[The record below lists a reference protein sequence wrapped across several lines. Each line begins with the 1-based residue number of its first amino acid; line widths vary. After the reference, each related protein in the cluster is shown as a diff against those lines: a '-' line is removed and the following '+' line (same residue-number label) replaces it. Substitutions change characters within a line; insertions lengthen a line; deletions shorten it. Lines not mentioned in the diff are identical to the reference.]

1 MSITVGISLLDGAQ
15 TSLNFASWQML
26 RSSTGWRTSRT
37 WPCFT
42 HAVAASASTIV
53 VRRLFMSG
61 PRIPRFGDAC
71 NYFDDPEPAPLPC
84 GESGINGGISTGSAV
99 PCLSGDACTMT
110 GLQNAPSLSPWRST
124 YPIVPM
130 PFTSIGNGT
139 AHALYVP
146 GATSVNTA
154 GSPWRTITHCD
165 APGPAAAIF
174 SDSSLAVDAVICPV
188 TSHTLPTPP

>member
-84 GESGINGGISTGSAV
+84 GESGINGGVSQGGAG
-99 PCLSGDACTMT
+99 PLFWGQAWHRSG
-110 GLQNAPSLSPWRST
+110 LR
-124 YPIVPM
+124 
-130 PFTSIGNGT
+130 
-139 AHALYVP
+139 
-146 GATSVNTA
+146 
-154 GSPWRTITHCD
+154 
-165 APGPAAAIF
+165 
-174 SDSSLAVDAVICPV
+174 
-188 TSHTLPTPP
+188 